1 MNKQKR
7 TMKKHFSS
15 KRILGK
21 MKWKGRKKMERERKM
36 DLKWSR
42 ESVGGGS

>member
-1 MNKQKR
+1 M
-7 TMKKHFSS
+7 MKKHFSS

-21 MKWKGRKKMERERKM
+21 MKWKERRKKEEERKM

-42 ESVGGGS
+42 QFVGGGG

>member
-1 MNKQKR
+1 M
-7 TMKKHFSS
+7 MKKRFSS

-21 MKWKGRKKMERERKM
+21 MKWKGGKKKWERKM

-42 ESVGGGS
+42 ESVGVGGMR

>member
-1 MNKQKR
+1 M
-7 TMKKHFSS
+7 MKKRFSS

-21 MKWKGRKKMERERKM
+21 MKWKGGKKNEWERKM

-42 ESVGGGS
+42 ESVVVGG